1 MKKKSVENTVELD
14 IRENDPKD
22 EIIDLVDPVDEYL
35 ETIETNLNLSSV
47 DGEDLDD
54 TLDEML
60 LGIDAGDNKGT
71 PPSPNETDSD
81 FEKTLVELFES
92 SEAAAAKLIESAYQK
107 EERGEDSL
115 YTGDHLSGGIIANQ
129 KPRAQATN
137 EKDGTDHI
145 PESKKK
151 FEKNL
156 FLNLEVVKGAPAR
169 KADATQ
175 AGSTEEEPRVKSD
188 KTNWIDSSRYY
199 PESVS
204 AYDRRIAAYEKKIE
218 KLVAEKVKVQK
229 IYEHMMGI
237 LYLEGEELK
246 KAVATIFSKYW
257 SLNVFPMNKAKREG
271 FNENILIKHQNRIV
285 IAKIKS
291 TRSASP
297 SHKFITQVWKDLYYS
312 GLGAR
317 ADGALIVNH
326 DIEKAPEDRPSP
338 YADENAEQLDD
349 LIFIDTRVLHKLTTA
364 VIDGDLS
371 IEEAKK
377 LLFKKGRVEFEGHAG
392 GHPTK

>member
-1 MKKKSVENTVELD
+1 MKKKSVEDTVEMD
-14 IRENDPKD
+14 IRENDPQD

-35 ETIETNLNLSSV
+35 ETIETNLNLSSIE
-47 DGEDLDD
+47 GEDLDD

-60 LGIDAGDNKGT
+60 LGIDAGDIEGT
-71 PPSPNETDSD
+71 PPSPKEADSD

-92 SEAAAAKLIESAYQK
+92 SEAAAAKLIESAHKK

-115 YTGDHLSGGIIANQ
+115 YTG
-129 KPRAQATN
+129 
-137 EKDGTDHI
+137 EKDETDHI
-145 PESKKK
+145 PESKEK

-156 FLNLEVVKGAPAR
+156 FLNLEVVKEAPAR

-175 AGSTEEEPRVKSD
+175 ARSIEEEPRVKSD
-188 KTNWIDSSRYY
+188 ETNWIDSSRYY

-229 IYEHMMGI
+229 IYEHLMGI

-257 SLNVFPMNKAKREG
+257 SLNVFPMNKEKREG
-271 FNENILIKHQNRIV
+271 FNENILIKHQNRVV

-291 TRSASP
+291 TRSEYP

-371 IEEAKK
+371 VEEAKK